1 MKTPPKLRSIDE
13 AAELANPNGRD
24 AQTAPR
30 VTPEI
35 ERCTSPDEVIAYAE
49 QRGLRIVD
57 YKFTDMLGRWHHF
70 SMPIHHLNEEAF
82 TEGIG
87 FDGSSIRAFQE
98 IHESDMILLPDPTSA
113 IVDPAME
120 IATLSLVCNIRDP
133 ITGAPYTRDSRYIA
147 AKAEQFLAKS
157 GIADTSV
164 WGPEAEFFVFDGVR
178 FDYQSG
184 SAFFEIESDMGHW
197 QSGRGFNER
206 FGANLGY
213 RPELKRGYYR
223 VPPVDTLQDFR
234 SEAILR
240 MITAGVDVEVHHG
253 EVGSGGQME
262 IDLKYAPLV
271 QMADQIML
279 YKYILKNTAVAHNK
293 TVTFMPKPMFGD
305 NGNGMH
311 CHQSLW
317 KDDLNLFY
325 DPDGYASLSEMA
337 HHYIGGILK
346 HTPALLAFCA
356 PTTNSYKRLVPGY
369 EAPVMMAFSNRN
381 RSACIRIPV
390 YSRSP
395 SAIRIEYRC
404 PDPSA
409 NPYLAFAAVLM
420 AGIDGIIN
428 KIDPGAP
435 MDVDLYENGASG
447 VPQVPGS
454 LPAVLEHLA
463 EDHEFLLRGDVF
475 TEDLIEAWIDW
486 KTEHEVDAVRLRP
499 HPMEYILYYDV

>member
-1 MKTPPKLRSIDE
+1 MKNFPKLRTIDE
-13 AAELANPNGRD
+13 AASLANANGKSESS
-24 AQTAPR
+24 PKI
-30 VTPEI
+30 TPDI
-35 ERCTSPDEVIAYAE
+35 ERCASPEEVLLYAE
-49 QRGLRIVD
+49 KRGLRIVD

-70 SMPIHHLNEEAF
+70 SAPIHHLTLGAF
-82 TEGIG
+82 DEGIG

-98 IHESDMILLPDPTSA
+98 IHESDMILLPDPTTA

-120 IATLSLVCNIRDP
+120 IPTLSLVCNIRDP
-133 ITGAPYTRDSRYIA
+133 ITGEPYSKDSRFIA
-147 AKAEQFLAKS
+147 SKAEQFLAQS
-157 GIADTSV
+157 GIADISY

-178 FDYQSG
+178 FDYQG
-184 SAFFEIESDMGHW
+184 GKAFFEIESDMAYW
-197 QSGRGFNER
+197 ENGRGFDER

-240 MITAGVDVEVHHG
+240 MITSGVDVEVHHG

-262 IDLKYAPLV
+262 IDLKYGSLV
-271 QMADQIML
+271 AMADQIML
-279 YKYILKNTAVAHNK
+279 YKYILKNTAVAHHK

-317 KDDLNLFY
+317 KDGQSLFY
-325 DPDGYASLSEMA
+325 DADGYAHLSEMA

-395 SAIRIEYRC
+395 EAVRIEYRC
-404 PDPSA
+404 PDPAA
-409 NPYLAFAAVLM
+409 NPYLAFAAILM
-420 AGIDGIIN
+420 AGIDGIVN
-428 KIDPGAP
+428 KIDPGLP
-435 MDVDLYENGASG
+435 MDIDLYEQDAPE

-454 LPAVLEHLA
+454 LSEVLSHLA
-463 EDHEFLLRGDVF
+463 DDHEFLLRGGVF
-475 TEDLIEAWIDW
+475 TEDLIETWIDW
-486 KTEHEVDAVRLRP
+486 KIEHEVDPLRLRP